1 MKIKKSDLVNTYA
14 QSIGIEIANELIT
27 NTISVA
33 TLEDKENYNIEEIT
47 RICSELVKEPGIIRI
62 IAQTFLVQQEH
73 RLSDEQ
79 TLLLDNIE
87 TQVWYLTD
95 MGNYGLV
102 NKAHA
107 DFFGMQ
113 KKQMENNNI
122 FDIFNEPEA
131 SAFIKRNREVFK
143 LKKTIRTEEWIKNS
157 NQEPCL
163 LSIVRTPR
171 LSDNGN
177 VEYVICTA
185 EDITQRKRSEDQIKS
200 SLKEKEVLI
209 REIHHRVKNNLQI
222 VSSLLNM
229 QIRKTKDKKTIDIL
243 SESGNRINAMALIH
257 SQLYETSN
265 LSQVNM
271 KRFVDNL
278 FSQLLMNCDAY
289 STKIIH
295 NANVIDHPFPISL
308 AVPVGLI
315 INELLSNIIKHAF
328 NERKEGKIELIMSR
342 LSNGKIHLSIYD
354 DGIGLPEGFD
364 IKTSETLGL
373 YLVKIL
379 TVDQLEG
386 TIEFISNKGT
396 TVNIEFGIEDY
407 GFSDGIS
414 S

>member
-14 QSIGIEIANELIT
+14 QSIGIGIANELVT
-27 NTISVA
+27 NTIYA
-33 TLEDKENYNIEEIT
+33 AALEDKEDYDIEEIT

-62 IAQTFLVQQEH
+62 IAQTFLVQQER

-95 MGNYGLV
+95 MRNYGLV
-102 NKAHA
+102 NKSHA

-113 KKQMENNNI
+113 KNQMEDKSL
-122 FDIFNEPEA
+122 FDIFDKQEA
-131 SAFIKRNREVFK
+131 STFLKSNREVFK
-143 LKKTIRTEEWIKNS
+143 TKKTIRTEEWIKNC
-157 NQEPCL
+157 NHEECL
-163 LSIVRTPR
+163 LSIVRTPK
-171 LSDNGN
+171 LSGNEN

-185 EDITQRKRSEDQIKS
+185 EDITLRRHSEDQIRS
-200 SLKEKEVLI
+200 SLKEKEVLL

-229 QIRKTKDKKTIDIL
+229 QIRKTNDKKTIDIL
-243 SESGNRINAMALIH
+243 SESRSRINAMALIH

-265 LSQVNM
+265 LSQINM

-278 FSQLLMNCDAY
+278 FSQLLVDY
-289 STKIIH
+289 SEYGLKITH
-295 NANVIDHPFPISL
+295 KAHVIDHPFPISL

-328 NERKEGKIELIMSR
+328 KERKQGKIELILSR
-342 LSNGKIHLSIYD
+342 LENGKIHLSISD
-354 DGIGLPEGFD
+354 DGVGLPEGFD
-364 IKTSETLGL
+364 IDTSKTIGL
-373 YLVKIL
+373 YLVRIL

-396 TVNIEFGIEDY
+396 TVNIEFEIEEY
-407 GFSDGIS
+407 VML
-414 S
+414 

>member
-1 MKIKKSDLVNTYA
+1 MKIKKSDLVNTFA
-14 QSIGIEIANELIT
+14 PSIGIEIANELVT
-27 NTISVA
+27 NTISIA
-33 TLEDKENYNIEEIT
+33 ALEDKENYNIEEIT

-113 KKQMENNNI
+113 KKQMEDNNI
-122 FDIFNEPEA
+122 FIIFNEPEA

-157 NQEPCL
+157 NQKSCL

-185 EDITQRKRSEDQIKS
+185 EDITQRRRSEDQIKS
-200 SLKEKEVLI
+200 SLKEKEVLL

-229 QIRKTKDKKTIDIL
+229 QIRKTKDKKTTDIL

-257 SQLYETSN
+257 SQLYETNN
-265 LSQVNM
+265 LSQINM

-278 FSQLLMNCDAY
+278 FSQLLMNCDTY
-289 STKIIH
+289 STKITH
-295 NANVIDHPFPISL
+295 KAHVIDHPFPISL

-342 LSNGKIHLSIYD
+342 LSNGKIHLSISD

-364 IKTSETLGL
+364 IETSETLGL
-373 YLVKIL
+373 FLVKIL

-386 TIEFISNKGT
+386 KIEFINNKGT
-396 TVNIEFGIEDY
+396 TVNIEFEIEDY
-407 GFSDGIS
+407 VMK
-414 S
+414 

>member
-265 LSQVNM
+265 FGYS
-271 KRFVDNL
+271 RC
-278 FSQLLMNCDAY
+278 FS
-289 STKIIH
+289 STINTYKCYG
-295 NANVIDHPFPISL
+295 DRLIS
-308 AVPVGLI
+308 I
-315 INELLSNIIKHAF
+315 F
-328 NERKEGKIELIMSR
+328 NEFIKIKFFHTQYIDQC
-342 LSNGKIHLSIYD
+342 LS
-354 DGIGLPEGFD
+354 
-364 IKTSETLGL
+364 
-373 YLVKIL
+373 
-379 TVDQLEG
+379 
-386 TIEFISNKGT
+386 
-396 TVNIEFGIEDY
+396 
-407 GFSDGIS
+407 
-414 S
+414 

>member
-14 QSIGIEIANELIT
+14 PSIGIEIANELVT

-33 TLEDKENYNIEEIT
+33 ALEDKENYNIEEIT

-113 KKQMENNNI
+113 KKQMEDNNI
-122 FDIFNEPEA
+122 FIIFNEPEA
-131 SAFIKRNREVFK
+131 SVFIKRNREVFK

-157 NQEPCL
+157 NQESCL

-185 EDITQRKRSEDQIKS
+185 EDITQRRRSEDQIKS
-200 SLKEKEVLI
+200 SLKEKEVLL

-257 SQLYETSN
+257 SQLYETNN
-265 LSQVNM
+265 LSQINM

-278 FSQLLMNCDAY
+278 FSQLLMNCDTY
-289 STKIIH
+289 STKITH
-295 NANVIDHPFPISL
+295 KAHVIDYPFPISL

-342 LSNGKIHLSIYD
+342 LSNGKIHLSISD

-364 IKTSETLGL
+364 IQTSETLGL
-373 YLVKIL
+373 FLVKIL

-386 TIEFISNKGT
+386 KIEFISNKGT
-396 TVNIEFGIEDY
+396 TVNIEFEIEDY
-407 GFSDGIS
+407 VMK
-414 S
+414 